1 MKHMVRDEELTAYLE
16 GRLSKAE
23 ISDLKQRLD
32 ENGESGLLDHLLY
45 SEALLLE
52 DSEVDMEQYFQEKP
66 CVKISIPIKSG
77 SESRILALD
86 PMRLAAAKKDGYLC
100 DLECEEYILLSLGY
114 DVKRKTLLDEAYNN
128 KWMKEKG
135 MPIYQIGRLLEKY
148 KLSVARKYNQYT
160 IQDIAECLEQGNKL
174 IAVVNA
180 EKLLQEKEMQESDVK
195 NPNHAIVIL
204 SISTDTNTICLF
216 DPQTGNDQ
224 DTYSLNSFV
233 RAWNDSQNFL
243 VVSNTRDKFEY
254 TPQPIKVDDIDL
266 DPSLNDLEE
275 ILAENNHELW
285 AFDRKKEGWSYGP
298 KRNDDKKENPD
309 MRPYSDLVD
318 SEKQYDRNM
327 AINTLKLVQKMGY
340 KIVKE

>member
-23 ISDLKQRLD
+23 ISDLKQRL
-32 ENGESGLLDHLLY
+32 EASGESGLLDHLLY

-52 DSEVDMEQYFQEKP
+52 DSEVDMEQYFQGEA
-66 CVKISIPIKSG
+66 CVKIAIPIKSG

-86 PMRLAAAKKDGYLC
+86 PMRMAAAKKDGYLC

-160 IQDIAECLEQGNKL
+160 IQDIAECLKQGNKL

-180 EKLLQEKEMQESDVK
+180 EKLLQEKGMQESDAK

-204 SISTDTNTICLF
+204 SISIDENIICLF
-216 DPQTGNDQ
+216 DPQTGNAQ
-224 DTYSLNSFV
+224 DTYSLDSFV
-233 RAWNDSQNFL
+233 SAWNDSQNFL

-254 TPQPIKVDDIDL
+254 TPQPIMVDDIDL

-309 MRPYSDLVD
+309 MRPYSDLED

>member
-23 ISDLKQRLD
+23 ISDLKQRL
-32 ENGESGLLDHLLY
+32 EASGESGLLDHLLY

-52 DSEVDMEQYFQEKP
+52 DSEVDMEQYFQREP
-66 CVKISIPIKSG
+66 CVKIAIPIKSG

-86 PMRLAAAKKDGYLC
+86 PMRMAAAKKDGYLC

-160 IQDIAECLEQGNKL
+160 IQDIAECLKQGNKL

-180 EKLLQEKEMQESDVK
+180 EKLLQEKGMQESDAK

-204 SISTDTNTICLF
+204 SISIDENTICLF
-216 DPQTGNDQ
+216 DPQTGNAQ
-224 DTYSLNSFV
+224 DTYSLDSFV
-233 RAWNDSQNFL
+233 SAWNDSQNFL

-254 TPQPIKVDDIDL
+254 TPQPIMVDDIDL

-309 MRPYSDLVD
+309 MRPYSDLED